1 MSLIYTSGDTGR
13 TGRLADRKAVSADW
27 TSDKRFIEKLVG
39 ISFQLISD
47 FQADAVVVLNTDSA
61 ASSGEHLTLG
71 NVTFTG
77 KEGATVRIE
86 GSASNDGDH
95 VLTSVV
101 SAHVGA
107 FAGSTFTD
115 ETFTGAETITV
126 LRTDSPLVGT
136 WSLEVSNDFST
147 GIDGNDRADTG
158 RWSDWTDTFYPAI
171 DGVTGSVPLE
181 TDNTEQTNQ
190 PIQASPVEFRA
201 FRVRFDYTSG
211 LGNISVL
218 YFGKGR

>member
-39 ISFQLISD
+39 ISLQLISD
-47 FQADAVVVLNTDSA
+47 FQADAVVVLDTDSA

-71 NVTFTG
+71 NYTFTG
-77 KEGATVRIE
+77 KEGATVRIS

-107 FAGSTFTD
+107 FAGSTFVN
-115 ETFTGAETITV
+115 ETFTGDETITV
-126 LRTDSPLVGT
+126 IRTDSPLLGA
-136 WSLEVSNDFST
+136 WSIDVSNDFST
-147 GIDGNDRADTG
+147 GIDGNDRADSG
-158 RWSDWTDTFYPAI
+158 RWSDLTDDFSPSI
-171 DGVTGSVPLE
+171 DAVTGTTILDE
-181 TDNTEQTNQ
+181 EAEQTNQ
-190 PIQASPVEFRA
+190 YVQASPVEARA
-201 FRVRFDYTSG
+201 FRVNFAYTSG
-211 LGNISVL
+211 LGTISVL